1 MNHQLNRFVS
11 FSLAPVSWH
20 SGRVSLGF
28 GGKSGNAVRPYCL
41 ALASRRVLSTVAAL
55 LIVLVAPLSF
65 GGNSFYEAEVP
76 VPSQSATDR
85 EQAARVGMAEVLVR
99 LSGNEFAIEN
109 EEVTH
114 ALRKGIGYVEQF
126 TYTRNTVETE
136 IADGMLERLHLSYS
150 KNALERLLRQAN
162 LPIWPTA
169 RPSTLIWLVVDDP
182 DLGKQF
188 IANATDI
195 GVTDSLISAATQ
207 RGLPLRFP
215 LVDLEDQSTL
225 MPEDVWNLDESAI
238 LNASER
244 YSADVILVGRVSQT
258 SRGDFWATWQYFH
271 RGETRVY
278 DSRSATVT
286 ELGVAALGPLADY
299 LANKYAIQTG
309 EAEAPLVV
317 LQVEGIGSF
326 GQYRQTLNYLESLA
340 LTNSVMLAAVRGDTL
355 LLFVESETGIDKFV
369 STLAL
374 EGRLKPQKAI
384 SSSDVPVWNQAAR
397 GTLES
402 PLLYRYSAR

>member
-1 MNHQLNRFVS
+1 
-11 FSLAPVSWH
+11 
-20 SGRVSLGF
+20 
-28 GGKSGNAVRPYCL
+28 
-41 ALASRRVLSTVAAL
+41 
-55 LIVLVAPLSF
+55 VAPLSF
-65 GGNSFYEAEVP
+65 AANSFYQAEVP
-76 VPSQSATDR
+76 VASQSATDR
-85 EQAARVGMAEVLVR
+85 EQAARVGLAEVLVR
-99 LSGNEFAIEN
+99 LSGNEFAVEN
-109 EEVTH
+109 EEVIH

-126 TYTRNTVETE
+126 TYTRNTVDTE
-136 IADGMLERLHLSYS
+136 IADGKLERLHLSYS
-150 KNALERLLRQAN
+150 KTALERLLRQAN
-162 LPIWPTA
+162 LPLWPTA
-169 RPSTLIWLVVDDP
+169 RPSTLVWLVVDDP

-188 IANATDI
+188 IANTTDT
-195 GVTDSLISAATQ
+195 GVTDSIISAATQ

-215 LVDLEDQSTL
+215 LVDLEDQATL
-225 MPEDVWNLDESAI
+225 MPEDVWSLDEAAI

-244 YSADVILVGRVSQT
+244 YAADVVLVGRISQT

-271 RGETRVY
+271 RGQSRVY
-278 DSRSATVT
+278 DSRSAKVAD
-286 ELGVAALGPLADY
+286 LGAAALGPLADY

-317 LQVEGIGSF
+317 LQVEGIGNFS
-326 GQYRQTLNYLESLA
+326 QYRQTLNYLESLA
-340 LTNSVMLAAVRGDTL
+340 LTTSVMLAAARGETL

-374 EGRLKPQKAI
+374 EGRLKPQKAF